1 VKIRIIQIWLLLSVA
16 CFANAQTHE
25 DASEAFRLSEESQKP
40 VLLIFSGSDW
50 CAPCIRFQ
58 KTVLS
63 DEQFQLYAS
72 DHLILL
78 KADFPQ
84 RKKLA
89 KAIEKQ
95 NEQLA
100 EKYNPKGQFPHIV
113 LLSSDQSVLSTL
125 PYKNQNTAQFISMLS
140 THFAE

>member
-1 VKIRIIQIWLLLSVA
+1 MKKVWIVSVILLIASFAQAQIHD
-16 CFANAQTHE
+16 NAE
-25 DASEAFRLSEESQKP
+25 EAFASSRATQKP

-89 KAIEKQ
+89 KDIEKQ
-95 NEQLA
+95 NDKLA
-100 EKYNPKGQFPHIV
+100 EKYNPKGQFPQIV
-113 LLSSDQSVLSTL
+113 LLSADQSVLSTL
-125 PYKNQNTAQFISMLS
+125 PYKNQNIAQFISMLS
-140 THFAE
+140 TYFAE

>member
-1 VKIRIIQIWLLLSVA
+1 MKKVWIASVLLLITSFVEA
-16 CFANAQTHE
+16 QIHDNA
-25 DASEAFRLSEESQKP
+25 DEAFASSRATHKP

-89 KAIEKQ
+89 KEIEEQ

-113 LLSSDQSVLSTL
+113 LLRSDQSVLSTL
-125 PYKNQNTAQFISMLS
+125 PYKNQSTEQFILMLS
-140 THFAE
+140 THFVK

>member
-1 VKIRIIQIWLLLSVA
+1 MKKVWIASVLLLITSFVEA
-16 CFANAQTHE
+16 QIHNNA
-25 DASEAFRLSEESQKP
+25 DEAFASSRATHKP

-63 DEQFQLYAS
+63 DEQFQTYAS

-89 KAIEKQ
+89 KEIEEQ

-113 LLSSDQSVLSTL
+113 LLRSDQSVLSTL
-125 PYKNQNTAQFISMLS
+125 PYKNQSTEQFILMLS
-140 THFAE
+140 THFVK

>member
-1 VKIRIIQIWLLLSVA
+1 MKKVWVISVLLLIASFVEA
-16 CFANAQTHE
+16 QIHDNAE
-25 DASEAFRLSEESQKP
+25 EAFASSKATHKP

-84 RKKLA
+84 RKKLS
-89 KAIEKQ
+89 KALEKQ
-95 NEQLA
+95 NEVLA

-113 LLSSDQSVLSTL
+113 LLNSDQSVLSTL
-125 PYKNQNTAQFISMLS
+125 SYKNQDTAQFISMLS

>member
-1 VKIRIIQIWLLLSVA
+1 MKKVWVVSVLLLIASFVEA
-16 CFANAQTHE
+16 QIHDNAE
-25 DASEAFRLSEESQKP
+25 EAFASSKVTHKP

-63 DEQFQLYAS
+63 DEQFQLFAS

-84 RKKLA
+84 RKKLS
-89 KAIEKQ
+89 KALEKQ
-95 NEQLA
+95 NEVLA

-113 LLSSDQSVLSTL
+113 LLNSDQSVLSTL
-125 PYKNQNTAQFISMLS
+125 SYKNQDTAQFISMLS

>member
-1 VKIRIIQIWLLLSVA
+1 MKKVWVVSVLLLIAS
-16 CFANAQTHE
+16 FAQAQIHDNAE
-25 DASEAFRLSEESQKP
+25 EAFASSRETQKP

-58 KTVLS
+58 RTVLS

-72 DHLILL
+72 DHLIVL

-89 KAIEKQ
+89 KDIEKQ

-100 EKYNPKGQFPHIV
+100 EKYNPKGLFPHIV
-113 LLSSDQSVLSTL
+113 LLSSNQSVLSTL

-140 THFAE
+140 NHFAE

>member
-1 VKIRIIQIWLLLSVA
+1 MKKVWVVSVLLLIASFVGA
-16 CFANAQTHE
+16 QIHDNAE
-25 DASEAFRLSEESQKP
+25 EAFASSKATHKP

-84 RKKLA
+84 RKKLS
-89 KAIEKQ
+89 KALEKQ
-95 NEQLA
+95 NEVLA

-113 LLSSDQSVLSTL
+113 LLNSDQSVLSTL
-125 PYKNQNTAQFISMLS
+125 SYKNQDTAQFISMLS
-140 THFAE
+140 TYFAE

>member
-1 VKIRIIQIWLLLSVA
+1 MKKVWIASVLLLITSFVEA
-16 CFANAQTHE
+16 QIHNNA
-25 DASEAFRLSEESQKP
+25 DEAFASSRATHKP

-89 KAIEKQ
+89 KEIEEQ

-113 LLSSDQSVLSTL
+113 LLRSDQSVLSTL
-125 PYKNQNTAQFISMLS
+125 PYKNQSTEQFILMLS
-140 THFAE
+140 THFVK